1 MSRASKAQDALQKK
15 KEARQKKML
24 IGLAPILLILLAWQG
39 PGTLKALTG
48 GAEAETAPPPVSTS
62 ATVTT
67 PDPATAA
74 APSTGAGAQPVT
86 APGATTPGA
95 TTPGATAPATGGA
108 TLPETTEPVSAG
120 AGQLVSFDRFVG
132 KDPFRQQVAAET
144 ADAPNG
150 GGSKP
155 PAREAD
161 AAGSDTAENPF
172 TLPTSGGG
180 GGSEGGGGT
189 VSGPTATRAVFAVNG
204 VRETVGLKGTFPAD
218 DPILRL
224 VSGTAKSAKVAL
236 VSGQFSNGATTLTL
250 KVGKSVTLVSQPD
263 GIRYAIALVAVE

>member
-48 GAEAETAPPPVSTS
+48 GAEAETAPPPVATS

-74 APSTGAGAQPVT
+74 APSTGTGAQPVT
-86 APGATTPGA
+86 ATGATTPGT
-95 TTPGATAPATGGA
+95 TTPAPGGA

-144 ADAPNG
+144 ADAPSG

-155 PAREAD
+155 PAKEAD
-161 AAGSDTAENPF
+161 AAGAGSDTAENPF

-180 GGSEGGGGT
+180 EGSAGGGT
-189 VSGPTATRAVFAVNG
+189 VGGPTATRAVFDVNG

-224 VSGTAKSAKVAL
+224 VSGTAKSVKVTL
-236 VSGQFSNGATTLTL
+236 VSGEFSNGAKTLAL

-263 GIRYAIALVAVE
+263 GIRYVVALVAVE